1 MNLFKALFSNSR
13 ALPQTHRYFVRH
25 IKEDLVRYPDGL
37 YYVPEETLRNM
48 DKTFSG
54 KPVYVRHIDSEND
67 SDERINDKVGDVVKS
82 FYNEFD
88 GWHWAEILVDDEG
101 QSLFNKGWTVSNGH
115 RPSRIGGGGVH
126 NNQKYDHT
134 VDSSEYEHLA
144 ITDSPRYEGALVFTP
159 DEFKA
164 YNEEKDKEI
173 QSLKNSKENE
183 MDEEQIVKLGSLIA
197 AEVVKGLS
205 LKNSAEKKEAEKD
218 KKKES
223 LTNSE
228 ESLVKDAAFRELLTQ
243 IEELRWKEGDEK
255 PAEEIVKEIYKK
267 ISESGLMTS
276 EIMANEEVHK
286 REEID
291 DVGGFLKA
299 KGLSD
304 EDIRIVM
311 AKMGKASYEKSE
323 AGTADNEKEEEEK
336 DNEGSKAEKPMTN
349 EVEESSF
356 SVLKNAKKQH
366 FINAEPV
373 MDTTAAKLA
382 RGAERYGL

>member
-37 YYVPEETLRNM
+37 YYVPEEALRNM
-48 DKTFSG
+48 DKSFSG
-54 KPVYVRHIDSEND
+54 KPVYVRHVDSEND

-88 GWHWAEILVDDEG
+88 GWHWAEILVNDEG
-101 QSLFNKGWTVSNGH
+101 QSLFNKGWTVSNAH
-115 RPSRIGGGGVH
+115 RPDRIGGGGVH

-144 ITDSPRYEGALVFTP
+144 ITDSPRYEGALVLTP

-205 LKNSAEKKEAEKD
+205 LKNSAEKEEAEKD
-218 KKKES
+218 KKE
-223 LTNSE
+223 NE
-228 ESLVKDAAFRELLTQ
+228 
-243 IEELRWKEGDEK
+243 
-255 PAEEIVKEIYKK
+255 AEEEPKEEVKEDAC
-267 ISESGLMTS
+267 E
-276 EIMANEEVHK
+276 NEEVDK

-311 AKMGKASYEKSE
+311 AKMEKASYEKSE

-336 DNEGSKAEKPMTN
+336 DNECSKAEKPMTN

-356 SVLKNAKKQH
+356 SVLKNAKKQYL
-366 FINAEPV
+366 FNAEPA

>member
-37 YYVPEETLRNM
+37 YYVSEETLRNM
-48 DKTFSG
+48 DKSFSG

-101 QSLFNKGWTVSNGH
+101 QSLFNKGWTVSNAH
-115 RPSRIGGGGVH
+115 RPDRIGGGGVH
-126 NNQKYDHT
+126 NNQKYDHA

-205 LKNSAEKKEAEKD
+205 LKNTAEKEEAEEDKKKEEAEED

-243 IEELRWKEGDEK
+243 IGDLRWKDDDEK

-267 ISESGLMTS
+267 ISESGLMAS
-276 EIMANEEVHK
+276 E
-286 REEID
+286 
-291 DVGGFLKA
+291 
-299 KGLSD
+299 
-304 EDIRIVM
+304 VM
-311 AKMGKASYEKSE
+311 AKKEKASYEKSE

-336 DNEGSKAEKPMTN
+336 DNECSKAEKPMTN

-366 FINAEPV
+366 FINAEPA
-373 MDTTAAKLA
+373 MDTTAAKMA

>member
-1 MNLFKALFSNSR
+1 MNLFKALFLNSR

-37 YYVPEETLRNM
+37 YYVPEEVLRNM
-48 DKTFSG
+48 DKSFSG
-54 KPVYVRHIDSEND
+54 KPVYVRHIDSKND

-88 GWHWAEILVDDEG
+88 GWHWAEILVNDEG
-101 QSLFNKGWTVSNGH
+101 QSLFNKGWTVSNAH
-115 RPSRIGGGGVH
+115 RPDRIGGGGVH

-144 ITDSPRYEGALVFTP
+144 ITDSPRYEGALVLTP
-159 DEFKA
+159 DEFKV

-205 LKNSAEKKEAEKD
+205 LKNSAEKKEAEED
-218 KKKES
+218 KKE
-223 LTNSE
+223 NE
-228 ESLVKDAAFRELLTQ
+228 
-243 IEELRWKEGDEK
+243 
-255 PAEEIVKEIYKK
+255 AEEEPKKEVKEDACK
-267 ISESGLMTS
+267 
-276 EIMANEEVHK
+276 NEEVDK
-286 REEID
+286 RKEID

-311 AKMGKASYEKSE
+311 AKMEKASYEKSE
-323 AGTADNEKEEEEK
+323 AGTADNEKEENEK
-336 DNEGSKAEKPMTN
+336 DNECSKAEKPMTN

-356 SVLKNAKKQH
+356 SVLKNAKKQYL
-366 FINAEPV
+366 FNAEPA